1 MNYRSI
7 HGGSVFPLHPE
18 VRPDMD
24 PKRCGITMRDWFAGQ
39 AMQGLCAN
47 GVTNHTGI
55 ARAAYSVADAMLE
68 EREA

>member
-1 MNYRSI
+1 
-7 HGGSVFPLHPE
+7 
-18 VRPDMD
+18 MD

-47 GVTNHTGI
+47 GVTNYTGI